1 MEFHWQDLAFWELVL
16 DAVALLLCAMA
27 VVGLVVWRRE
37 RVPALYSTGAV
48 PGHFESLEKRGHPF
62 QDGEPTGDP
71 MSTARPDF
79 RQAEPE
85 SADSGDVYDQAR
97 QLAEGGMSVSAVA
110 EAVGRPRGEVELALK
125 FRRMAPPEAD
135 VLGASVIPLR
145 DSRPGKGGP
154 DRQEEETV

>member
-16 DAVALLLCAMA
+16 DAVALLLCTMA

-37 RVPALYSTGAV
+37 RVPVLYSTGTV

-62 QDGEPTGDP
+62 QDGEPTGEP

-79 RQAEPE
+79 FQAEPE
-85 SADSGDVYDQAR
+85 SADSGDLYDQAL

-110 EAVGRPRGEVELALK
+110 EEVGLPRGEVELALK
-125 FRRMAPPEAD
+125 FRRMVLPEAD
-135 VLGASVIPLR
+135 FSGASVIPLR
-145 DSRPGKGGP
+145 DSRLGKGAL
-154 DRQEEETV
+154 DRPEEEAV